1 MYLTTADMKKNVA
14 FLPIS
19 KIVPLDQA
27 SATVTEITMKA
38 QAEEEK
44 KTDRKR
50 GTSVSQAKK
59 SSLVRM
65 PSSADLDDD
74 MDGTPNS
81 FNKKDLVTHLP
92 DLQADLIYYLVYTRP
107 KTQHELN

>member
-1 MYLTTADMKKNVA
+1 MVYLTTADMKKNVA

-19 KIVPLDQA
+19 KIVPLETA
-27 SATVTEITMKA
+27 SVTATEISTNA

-65 PSSADLDDD
+65 PSSADLEDDIS
-74 MDGTPNS
+74 GTPNS
-81 FNKKDLVTHLP
+81 FNKRDLVSRLP
-92 DLQADLIYYLVYTRP
+92 DLQAD
-107 KTQHELN
+107 